1 MLSYVKEY
9 FVVKGDMNVKNK
21 SLKMILAA
29 AVTIIVALGIFLTV
43 RFVGGNEPQPQVN
56 TTSENTEASTEAR
69 APKTLKMLS
78 VGDNLIHNGIYEQA
92 QARAGGNGYDFSF
105 AYKNVASAIKE
116 ADIATLNQETVIAE
130 GYKPSSYPMF
140 NSPKELGDEMVKIGF
155 DVVNL
160 ATNHMLDKTT
170 KGLIQAMDYW
180 DTKEGVVRTG
190 AYRNEEELNKVEFI
204 EKDGLKIGLVGV
216 TQHTNGI
223 KLPTD
228 TAVKIIYTDNEEAIK
243 AKIEAAKKECDVV
256 LVNAHWGEEY
266 TNVPTDL
273 QRNLAKKM
281 ADWGADVII
290 GHHPHVIQPVEWIE
304 KDDGSRTL
312 VAYSLGNF
320 ISQQNRAPRM
330 IGGMLRYDLTK
341 DFASG
346 KVTISNVS
354 FETIVTHFVNNKHDI
369 QIYRLSQYNDT
380 LAKAQASRLKQ
391 SDFSMKYINDYVNR
405 VIDSEFLK

>member
-1 MLSYVKEY
+1 MK
-9 FVVKGDMNVKNK
+9 KK

-29 AVTIIVALGIFLTV
+29 VIAIVVALGIFLTV
-43 RFVGGNEPQPQVN
+43 RFAGNNEPTPPVQ
-56 TTSENTEASTEAR
+56 TTAEQTETQTEAP
-69 APKTLKMLS
+69 APVTLKMLS
-78 VGDNLIHNGIYEQA
+78 VGDNLIHDGIYEQA
-92 QARAGGNGYDFSF
+92 QARAGGTGYDFSF

-170 KGLIQAMDYW
+170 KGLLQSLDYW
-180 DTKEGVVRTG
+180 DSKEGVVHTG
-190 AYRNEEELNKVEFI
+190 AYRNAQELNKVEYI
-204 EKDGLKIGLVGV
+204 EKDGIKIGLVGI

-223 KLPTD
+223 KLPSNTE
-228 TAVKIIYTDNEEAIK
+228 VKIIYTDNEEAIK

-281 ADWGADVII
+281 ANWGADVII

-341 DFASG
+341 DFSSG
-346 KVTISNVS
+346 KVTISNVT

>member
-1 MLSYVKEY
+1 MK
-9 FVVKGDMNVKNK
+9 KK

-29 AVTIIVALGIFLTV
+29 VIAIVVALGIFLTV
-43 RFVGGNEPQPQVN
+43 RFAGNNEPTPPVQ
-56 TTSENTEASTEAR
+56 TTAEQTETQTEAP
-69 APKTLKMLS
+69 APVTLKMLS
-78 VGDNLIHNGIYEQA
+78 VGDNLIHDGIYEQA
-92 QARAGGNGYDFSF
+92 QARAGGTGYDFSF
-105 AYKNVASAIKE
+105 AYKNVANAIKE

-170 KGLIQAMDYW
+170 KGLLQSLDYW
-180 DTKEGVVRTG
+180 DSKEGVVHTG
-190 AYRNEEELNKVEFI
+190 AYRNAQELNKVEYI
-204 EKDGLKIGLVGV
+204 EKDGIKIGLVGI

-223 KLPTD
+223 KLPSNTE
-228 TAVKIIYTDNEEAIK
+228 VKIIYTDNEEAIK

-281 ADWGADVII
+281 ANWGADVII

-341 DFASG
+341 DFSSG
-346 KVTISNVS
+346 KVIISNVT

>member
-1 MLSYVKEY
+1 M
-9 FVVKGDMNVKNK
+9 KNK

-69 APKTLKMLS
+69 VPKTLKMLS

-92 QARAGGNGYDFSF
+92 QARVGGNGYDFSF

-228 TAVKIIYTDNEEAIK
+228 TAVKIIYTDNEESIK

-341 DFASG
+341 DFSSG

>member
-1 MLSYVKEY
+1 M
-9 FVVKGDMNVKNK
+9 KNK

-92 QARAGGNGYDFSF
+92 QARAGGNGYNFSF

-204 EKDGLKIGLVGV
+204 EEDGLKIGLVGV

-228 TAVKIIYTDNEEAIK
+228 TAVKIIYTDNEESIK

-341 DFASG
+341 DFSSG

-380 LAKAQASRLKQ
+380 LAKAQVSRLKQ

>member
-1 MLSYVKEY
+1 MK
-9 FVVKGDMNVKNK
+9 KK

-29 AVTIIVALGIFLTV
+29 VIAIVVALGIFLTV
-43 RFVGGNEPQPQVN
+43 RFAGNNEPTPPVQ
-56 TTSENTEASTEAR
+56 TTAEQTETQTKTEAP
-69 APKTLKMLS
+69 APVTLKMLS
-78 VGDNLIHNGIYEQA
+78 VGDNLIHDGIYEQA
-92 QARAGGNGYDFSF
+92 QARAGGTGYDFSF

-170 KGLIQAMDYW
+170 KGLLQSLDYW
-180 DTKEGVVRTG
+180 DSKEGVVHTG
-190 AYRNEEELNKVEFI
+190 AYRNAQELNKVEYI
-204 EKDGLKIGLVGV
+204 EKDGIKIGLVGI

-223 KLPTD
+223 KLPSNTE
-228 TAVKIIYTDNEEAIK
+228 VKIIYTDNEEAIK

-281 ADWGADVII
+281 ANWGADVII

-341 DFASG
+341 DFSSG
-346 KVTISNVS
+346 KVTISNVT

>member
-1 MLSYVKEY
+1 M
-9 FVVKGDMNVKNK
+9 DVKNK

-69 APKTLKMLS
+69 VPKTLKMLS

>member
-1 MLSYVKEY
+1 M
-9 FVVKGDMNVKNK
+9 KNK

-56 TTSENTEASTEAR
+56 TTSENTEASTEAH

-204 EKDGLKIGLVGV
+204 EEDGLKIGLVGV

-228 TAVKIIYTDNEEAIK
+228 TAVKIIYTDNEESIK

-341 DFASG
+341 DFSSG

>member
-1 MLSYVKEY
+1 MK
-9 FVVKGDMNVKNK
+9 KK

-29 AVTIIVALGIFLTV
+29 VIAIVVALGIFLTV
-43 RFVGGNEPQPQVN
+43 RFAGNNEPTPPVQ
-56 TTSENTEASTEAR
+56 TTAEQTETQTEAP
-69 APKTLKMLS
+69 APVTLKMLS
-78 VGDNLIHNGIYEQA
+78 VGDNLIHDGIYEQA
-92 QARAGGNGYDFSF
+92 QARAGGTGYDFSF
-105 AYKNVASAIKE
+105 AYKNVAIAIKE

-170 KGLIQAMDYW
+170 KGLLQSLDYW
-180 DTKEGVVRTG
+180 DSKEGVVHTG
-190 AYRNEEELNKVEFI
+190 AYRNAQELNKVEYI
-204 EKDGLKIGLVGV
+204 EKDGIKIGLVGI

-223 KLPTD
+223 KLPSNTE
-228 TAVKIIYTDNEEAIK
+228 VKIIYTDNEEAIK

-281 ADWGADVII
+281 ANWGADVII

-341 DFASG
+341 DFSSG
-346 KVTISNVS
+346 KVIISNVT

>member
-1 MLSYVKEY
+1 M
-9 FVVKGDMNVKNK
+9 KNK

-228 TAVKIIYTDNEEAIK
+228 TAVKIIYTDNEESIK

-341 DFASG
+341 DFSSG

>member
-1 MLSYVKEY
+1 M
-9 FVVKGDMNVKNK
+9 KNK

-43 RFVGGNEPQPQVN
+43 RFVGGNEPQQPVN

-290 GHHPHVIQPVEWIE
+290 GHHPHVIQPVELIE

>member
-1 MLSYVKEY
+1 M
-9 FVVKGDMNVKNK
+9 KNK

-56 TTSENTEASTEAR
+56 TMSENTEASTEAR
-69 APKTLKMLS
+69 VPKTLKMLS

-140 NSPKELGDEMVKIGF
+140 NSPKELGNEMVKIGF

-341 DFASG
+341 DFSSG

>member
-1 MLSYVKEY
+1 M
-9 FVVKGDMNVKNK
+9 KNK

-160 ATNHMLDKTT
+160 ATNHMLDKTA

-204 EKDGLKIGLVGV
+204 EEDGLKIGLVGV

-341 DFASG
+341 DFSSG

>member
-1 MLSYVKEY
+1 M
-9 FVVKGDMNVKNK
+9 DVKNK

-160 ATNHMLDKTT
+160 ATNHMLDKTI

-204 EKDGLKIGLVGV
+204 EKDGIKIGLVGV

-341 DFASG
+341 DFESG